1 MLSHR
6 LTPEERQRLR
16 IVCSQLDGIP
26 FVEKAKFLR
35 ASVEELGA
43 HRRSLRPVPRLAP
56 GHPTSRAA

>member
-26 FVEKAKFLR
+26 FVEKAEILR

-43 HRRSLRPVPRLAP
+43 HPRSLRSVPRPAP
-56 GHPTSRAA
+56 GHRTPRAA